1 MSTNYKNLFLRQSY
15 LDQTELYEK
24 VLQGKVTA
32 WDYVVITAS
41 NEEQAFG
48 YRQQID
54 FRLNNNRL
62 PKKTKYLVVPDLN
75 GERVGSGG
83 ATLNLLNEIVKD
95 SGKKDF
101 KGLKIL
107 VLHSGGDSKRVPQYS
122 ACGKLF
128 SPVPRVL
135 SDGRRSTIFDEF
147 MIGFCGVANRI
158 NDGAVFC
165 SGDVVLLFNPL
176 QIDFY
181 ARGAAAFSIKEN
193 VETGKNHGVYLADKD
208 GNVGMFLHKLSIE
221 KLRELNAVDN
231 SDNVNIDTGAMFFDS
246 NILNDLYSLVDTPQK
261 LSSLVNEHVRLSLYA
276 DFSYPLASSSTLEK
290 YYKEIPEGDFSPELL
305 KARELIWDKLH
316 KYSMKLIRFSPAAFL
331 HFGTTQELL
340 KLMTQEMEDYRY
352 LDWKASINTNSRL
365 NNYSVSNSYISI
377 RATIGKGCYVED
389 SYVHHGTEVGENSVI
404 SGVTLTCV
412 TVPCNVVLHGL
423 KLKDG
428 RFVARMYGITDNPK
442 EYKWLSTELKE
453 PLWSTP
459 LFKICETMEDAVEA
473 TLNKATDGELISLK
487 DSFNKADVTQIL
499 PWQEKLNDKIKAE
512 SLLEAIDNRVSAK
525 DAINIFINGISPRCK
540 AHLLREAERLDDNDL
555 TQFSRKI
562 RIYYYLSKI
571 VDKDEMADKCF
582 SVISKAVLKAAI
594 DGTHYN
600 KSNKIVKDEVI
611 TTIPVRV
618 NWGGGWSDTPPYC
631 LENGG
636 TVLNAAITINGR
648 CPIEVTFKKT
658 NNPSIEL
665 ASTDIGSHKEFTNIV
680 ELQDCTNH
688 NDSFALH
695 KAALIACGIIPYKEE
710 ISVKEIT
717 DKLGGGLYMN
727 TRVIDIPKGSG
738 LGTSSILAGACVKG
752 LYEFLGI
759 ALEDND
765 LYNRVLCM
773 EQIMS
778 TGGGWQDQ
786 VGGLAKGIK
795 MVTSELGLK
804 QEITCTPLNV
814 SPSTIDELDNRFA
827 IIYTGQRRLARNL
840 LREVVGK
847 YIGCEKSSL
856 EALYEIQRIAVLMR
870 FELEK
875 GNVDGFAKLLSEH
888 WLLSKKLDE
897 GCTNTC
903 IEQIFISIDDLID
916 GKMICGAGGGGFLQ
930 VILKKGVSIDI
941 LEKRID
947 EVFADSGVGVW
958 HANILR

>member
-15 LDQTELYEK
+15 LDQTELYEN
-24 VLQGKVTA
+24 VLQGRIEA

-62 PKKTKYLVVPDLN
+62 PKKTKYLVVQDPN

-95 SGKKDF
+95 RGSKDF

-128 SPVPRVL
+128 SPVPRIL
-135 SDGRRSTIFDEF
+135 SDGRRSTLFDEF

-158 NDGAVFC
+158 TDGAVFC

-181 ARGAAAFSIKEN
+181 SPGAAAFSIKEN

-208 GNVGMFLHKLSIE
+208 GNVGMFLHKLSVE
-221 KLRELNAVDN
+221 KLKELEAVDN
-231 SDNVNIDTGAMFFDS
+231 SNNVNIDTGAMVFDS
-246 NILNDLYSLVDTPQK
+246 NILNDLYSLVDTPEK

-276 DFSYPLASSSTLEK
+276 DFSYPLATSSTLEGF
-290 YYKEIPEGDFSPELL
+290 YQEIPEGDFSPELL
-305 KARELIWDKLH
+305 KARKLIWDKLH

-340 KLMTQEMEDYRY
+340 KLMTQEMDDYRY
-352 LDWKASINTNSRL
+352 LDWKSRINTNSHF
-365 NNYSVSNSYISI
+365 NNYSISNSYISI
-377 RATIGKGCYVED
+377 RATIGKGCYIED
-389 SYVHHGTEVGENSVI
+389 SYVHHGTVVGENSVI

-412 TVPCNVVLHGL
+412 TVPSNVVLHGL

-428 RFVARMYGITDNPK
+428 RFVARMYSVIDNPK
-442 EYKWLSTELKE
+442 ECKWLSTKLKE

-459 LFKICETMEDAVEA
+459 LFKICETMEEAVEA

-487 DSFNKADVTQIL
+487 ASFNKADVTQIL

-525 DAINIFINGISPRCK
+525 DAINIFVNGISPRCK
-540 AHLLREAERLDDNDL
+540 AHLLREAVRLDENDL
-555 TQFSRKI
+555 TQFSRKL
-562 RIYYYLSKI
+562 RIYYYLSKL

-582 SVISKAVLKAAI
+582 SLISKTVLKAAI

-600 KSNKIVKDEVI
+600 KSNKIIKNEVV

-636 TVLNAAITINGR
+636 TVLNAAITIDGR
-648 CPIEVTFKKT
+648 CPIEVTIKRT
-658 NNPSIEL
+658 DRATIEL
-665 ASTDIGSHKEFTNIV
+665 ASTDIGSHKEFTSIT
-680 ELQDCTNH
+680 ELQNCTNY

-695 KAALIACGIIPYKEE
+695 KAALIACGVIPYKED
-710 ISVKEIT
+710 ISIKEI
-717 DKLGGGLYMN
+717 G
-727 TRVIDIPKGSG
+727 RAHV
-738 LGTSSILAGACVKG
+738 
-752 LYEFLGI
+752 
-759 ALEDND
+759 
-765 LYNRVLCM
+765 
-773 EQIMS
+773 
-778 TGGGWQDQ
+778 
-786 VGGLAKGIK
+786 
-795 MVTSELGLK
+795 
-804 QEITCTPLNV
+804 
-814 SPSTIDELDNRFA
+814 
-827 IIYTGQRRLARNL
+827 
-840 LREVVGK
+840 
-847 YIGCEKSSL
+847 
-856 EALYEIQRIAVLMR
+856 
-870 FELEK
+870 
-875 GNVDGFAKLLSEH
+875 
-888 WLLSKKLDE
+888 
-897 GCTNTC
+897 
-903 IEQIFISIDDLID
+903 
-916 GKMICGAGGGGFLQ
+916 
-930 VILKKGVSIDI
+930 
-941 LEKRID
+941 
-947 EVFADSGVGVW
+947 
-958 HANILR
+958 